1 MRLHARSGTL
11 MSMDRSPC
19 VCSRRLC
26 AMEKKAAF
34 QKAKNAGREDK
45 PGVIVAGPQA
55 HARERAG
62 KTPAGQGD
70 KPKDTPAGKPAARP

>member
-1 MRLHARSGTL
+1 
-11 MSMDRSPC
+11 
-19 VCSRRLC
+19 
-26 AMEKKAAF
+26 MEKKAAF